1 MGSQYI
7 LKNLVSPPGIFEATE
22 VRNLHHLRLN
32 PLCLQ
37 SLGCLFVGHLYL
49 SISVIQVGQVTSDLA
64 PPYH

>member
-37 SLGCLFVGHLYL
+37 SLGCLFVGH
-49 SISVIQVGQVTSDLA
+49 ISVNQRYPSRTGDI
-64 PPYH
+64 